1 MSHNQYVGCGFMK
14 RDISVLPE
22 DLKKFQFT
30 GGQSQKRMAI
40 LEKKKRLR
48 EMTKEAAKEA
58 ARKKARVGNSAVRC
72 VRELSAMPS
81 PLSRSGRVRNPN

>member
-14 RDISVLPE
+14 REIFVLPE

-30 GGQSQKRMAI
+30 RGQSQKRMAI

-48 EMTKEAAKEA
+48 EAAKEAAKEA

-72 VRELSAMPS
+72 VQELSAMAL
-81 PLSRSGRVRNPN
+81 PLRRSERVLG